1 MSVLMGAGDRF
12 AEKEAAFTC
21 IMIADLFLAAGEKG
35 DEPALG
41 DHLQVDDE
49 VEVMRMQVFA
59 DFFPIGE
66 LLDAL
71 PVDEI
76 DFIDPRLAGQNAC
89 EGGVYGP
96 CDPRFG
102 IGFTQ
107 GVERGERVDDVPQ
120 GAHFYDQD
128 VFVLLWHD
136 GYPWIRLRCAVSW
149 ALWRIGMIKYISILS
164 HFSSCFDENLL
175 KKECP
180 LLRASCF
187 QEIAQFTMDDI

>member
-1 MSVLMGAGDRF
+1 MLMGTGNRL
-12 AEKEAAFTC
+12 AEKETAFTR
-21 IMIADLFLAAGEKG
+21 IVIADLFLAAGEKG

-59 DFFPIGE
+59 DLSPIGE

-71 PVDEI
+71 PVDEV

-102 IGFTQ
+102 IGLAK
-107 GVERGERVDDVPQ
+107 GVERGERVDDVP
-120 GAHFYDQD
+120 
-128 VFVLLWHD
+128 
-136 GYPWIRLRCAVSW
+136 
-149 ALWRIGMIKYISILS
+149 
-164 HFSSCFDENLL
+164 
-175 KKECP
+175 
-180 LLRASCF
+180 
-187 QEIAQFTMDDI
+187 

>member
-21 IMIADLFLAAGEKG
+21 IMIADLFLAAGEEG
-35 DEPALG
+35 DESALG

-49 VEVMRMQVFA
+49 VEMMRMQVFA

-66 LLDAL
+66 LLDTL
-71 PVDEI
+71 PVDEV

-96 CDPRFG
+96 GDPRFG
-102 IGFTQ
+102 IGLAQ
-107 GVERGERVDDVPQ
+107 GVEGGERVDDVPQ

-128 VFVLLWHD
+128 IFIRLWHD
-136 GYPWIRLRCAVSW
+136 GCPWIRL
-149 ALWRIGMIKYISILS
+149 
-164 HFSSCFDENLL
+164 SSPYLGRFGGSE
-175 KKECP
+175 
-180 LLRASCF
+180 
-187 QEIAQFTMDDI
+187 

>member
-1 MSVLMGAGDRF
+1 MSVLVRSGDRF
-12 AEKEAAFTC
+12 AEEETAFSA
-21 IMIADLFLAAGEKG
+21 IVVADLFPAAGEEG
-35 DEPALG
+35 DESALG

-59 DFFPIGE
+59 DLSPVGE
-66 LLDAL
+66 LLDAF
-71 PVDEI
+71 PVDEV
-76 DFIDPRLAGQNAC
+76 DFIDPRFAGQNAC

-164 HFSSCFDENLL
+164 HFNSCFDENLL

-180 LLRASCF
+180 LLRAS
-187 QEIAQFTMDDI
+187 

>member
-1 MSVLMGAGDRF
+1 MTMLMGSGDGF
-12 AEKEAAFTC
+12 AEEEAAFSG
-21 IMIADLFLAAGEKG
+21 IVVADLFLAAGEEG

-59 DFFPIGE
+59 DFFPVGE

-71 PVDEI
+71 PVDEV

-96 CDPRFG
+96 CDSRFG
-102 IGFTQ
+102 IGLAQ
-107 GVERGERVDDVPQ
+107 GVERGERVNDVSQ

-128 VFVLLWHD
+128 VFILLWHD
-136 GYPWIRLRCAVSW
+136 GCPWIRLRCAVSW
-149 ALWRIGMIKYISILS
+149 ALWRIGMIKYMFILS
-164 HFSSCFDENLL
+164 HFSSCFDENSTKKDADVFRVLL
-175 KKECP
+175 PGKH
-180 LLRASCF
+180 
-187 QEIAQFTMDDI
+187 

>member
-1 MSVLMGAGDRF
+1 MRAGDRF

-21 IMIADLFLAAGEKG
+21 IMITDLFLAAGKEG
-35 DEPALG
+35 DESALG

-59 DFFPIGE
+59 DLSPVGE
-66 LLDAL
+66 LIDAL
-71 PVDEI
+71 PVDEV

-107 GVERGERVDDVPQ
+107 GVERGERVDNVP
-120 GAHFYDQD
+120 
-128 VFVLLWHD
+128 
-136 GYPWIRLRCAVSW
+136 
-149 ALWRIGMIKYISILS
+149 
-164 HFSSCFDENLL
+164 
-175 KKECP
+175 
-180 LLRASCF
+180 
-187 QEIAQFTMDDI
+187 

>member
-1 MSVLMGAGDRF
+1 MLMGTGNRL
-12 AEKEAAFTC
+12 AEEETAFTR
-21 IMIADLFLAAGEKG
+21 IVIADLFLAAGEEG

-59 DFFPIGE
+59 DLSPVGE
-66 LLDAL
+66 LIDAF
-71 PVDEI
+71 PVDEV

-107 GVERGERVDDVPQ
+107 GVERGERVDDVP
-120 GAHFYDQD
+120 
-128 VFVLLWHD
+128 
-136 GYPWIRLRCAVSW
+136 
-149 ALWRIGMIKYISILS
+149 
-164 HFSSCFDENLL
+164 
-175 KKECP
+175 
-180 LLRASCF
+180 
-187 QEIAQFTMDDI
+187 